1 MIKYHRQIYKTT
13 SFVIKMVNTLD
24 MQDLRYLNLFE
35 KVTRIRTHYCFE
47 YNNCIIFCVP
57 REFVSQ
63 AIGPDARNLRSI
75 SEIIKKRVKVIAIP
89 RIPQDI
95 RRFIEMVVSPVTFK
109 DLEVL
114 PNEIVLNAGSQ
125 SKAALI
131 GREKRRL
138 MEMQKITQNFF
149 KKDFRIV

>member
-1 MIKYHRQIYKTT
+1 
-13 SFVIKMVNTLD
+13 MVNTLD

-47 YNNCIIFCVP
+47 YNNTIIFCVP

-63 AIGPDARNLRSI
+63 AIGPDARNLRRI
-75 SEIIKKRVKVIAIP
+75 SEIIKKRVKVIYIP
-89 RIPQDI
+89 KDSQDI
-95 RRFIEMVVSPVTFK
+95 KRFIELVVSPVTFK
-109 DLEVL
+109 DLEIL
-114 PNEIVLNAGSQ
+114 PNEIVMNAGSQ

-138 MEMQKITQNFF
+138 IEMQKITQNFF
-149 KKDFRIV
+149 KKDFRII

>member
-1 MIKYHRQIYKTT
+1 
-13 SFVIKMVNTLD
+13 MVNTLD

-35 KVTRIRTHYCFE
+35 KVTGIRTHYCFE
-47 YNNCIIFCVP
+47 YNNTIIFCVP
-57 REFVSQ
+57 REFVSR
-63 AIGPDARNLRSI
+63 AIGPDSRNLRRI
-75 SEIIKKRVKVIAIP
+75 SEIIKKRVKVIATP
-89 RIPQDI
+89 KEPQDI
-95 RRFIEMVVSPVTFK
+95 KRFIELVVSPVTFK

-138 MEMQKITQNFF
+138 IEMQKITKDFF

>member
-1 MIKYHRQIYKTT
+1 
-13 SFVIKMVNTLD
+13 MVNTLD

-35 KVTRIRTHYCFE
+35 KVTGVRTHYCFE
-47 YNNCIIFCVP
+47 YNNTIIFCVP
-57 REFVSQ
+57 RELVSKS
-63 AIGPDARNLRSI
+63 IGPNVRNLRRI

-89 RIPQDI
+89 KAPQDI
-95 RRFIEMVVSPVTFK
+95 KRFIELVVSPVTFK

-131 GREKRRL
+131 GRDKRRL
-138 MEMQKITQNFF
+138 IEMQKITKDFF
-149 KKDFRIV
+149 QKDFRII

>member
-1 MIKYHRQIYKTT
+1 
-13 SFVIKMVNTLD
+13 MVNTLD

-47 YNNCIIFCVP
+47 YNNTIIFCVP

-63 AIGPDARNLRSI
+63 AIGPDARNLRRI
-75 SEIIKKRVKVIAIP
+75 SEIIKKRVKVIYIP
-89 RIPQDI
+89 KDSQDI
-95 RRFIEMVVSPVTFK
+95 KRFIELVVSPVTFK
-109 DLEVL
+109 DLEIL
-114 PNEIVLNAGSQ
+114 PNEIVMNAGSQ

-138 MEMQKITQNFF
+138 IEMQKITQDFF
-149 KKDFRIV
+149 KRDFRII

>member
-1 MIKYHRQIYKTT
+1 
-13 SFVIKMVNTLD
+13 MVNTLD

-35 KVTRIRTHYCFE
+35 KVTGIRTHYCFE
-47 YNNCIIFCVP
+47 YNNTVIFCVP
-57 REFVSQ
+57 RELVSR
-63 AIGPDARNLRSI
+63 AIGPQVRNLRRI

-89 RIPQDI
+89 NAPTDI
-95 RRFIEMVVSPVTFK
+95 KRFIELVVSPVTFK
-109 DLEVL
+109 DLEIL

-138 MEMQKITQNFF
+138 LEMQKITQNFF
-149 KKDFRIV
+149 KKDFRII